1 MTTADGRAH
10 ILVMNDVQEIIDLLQ
25 ELLEEEGYRVATS
38 LFVLDLDRIKAVAPD
53 LIVLDV
59 LFEGDDKGWQFLKL
73 SRLDRELCRV
83 PIVLCTAAVQTVQ
96 EMADHLAVQNIGV
109 VLKPFDLDRLL
120 REIEA
125 RLSDGAGPH
134 S

>member
-1 MTTADGRAH
+1 MSADPRRH

-25 ELLEEEGYRVATS
+25 ELLEEEGYRVSTS

-109 VLKPFDLDRLL
+109 VLKPFDLDR
-120 REIEA
+120 
-125 RLSDGAGPH
+125 
-134 S
+134 